1 MVMKK
6 TTTNNS
12 NNNIQLI
19 RTRERT
25 LFSLENEIKTKAHTS
40 YGDNDDDDDD
50 GGGDVEQQQ
59 LFEWMQAK

>member
-6 TTTNNS
+6 KATN

-40 YGDNDDDDDD
+40 YGDNDDDD
-50 GGGDVEQQQ
+50 GGDVEQQQ